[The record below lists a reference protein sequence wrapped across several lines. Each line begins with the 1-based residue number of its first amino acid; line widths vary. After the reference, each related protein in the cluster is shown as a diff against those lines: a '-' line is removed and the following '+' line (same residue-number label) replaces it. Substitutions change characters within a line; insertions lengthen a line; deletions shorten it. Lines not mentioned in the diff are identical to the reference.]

1 MAEWS
6 KTADVAL
13 LTELRARFRHRG
25 DTLTCQATVELVTDY
40 LEGALDLGERS
51 RFERHLRTCPDCVV
65 YVEQTR
71 RTAET
76 LGRVEPEP
84 PTGHTRAALLD
95 AFRDFH
101 RDDA

>member
-1 MAEWS
+1 MS
-6 KTADVAL
+6 KTAHV
-13 LTELRARFRHRG
+13 TVFSELRARLRHRG

-40 LEGALDLGERS
+40 LEEALDSTQRA
-51 RFERHLRTCPDCVV
+51 RFERHLRTCPDCVA

-71 RTAET
+71 RAAAV

-84 PTGHTRAALLD
+84 PTGPTRAALLD

-101 RDDA
+101 RADD